1 MVRKL
6 IRRVLHSLLGRKKKP
21 AETAPAAP
29 AAHRPRETNAPERRA
44 PRPRDRQEPRPH
56 EPRPHAPRHAP
67 SAPWDLASFDVPP
80 VEGKTRFQ
88 DLELPVEILHAIADL
103 DFKYCTPIQA
113 AILPPTLSGKDAFG
127 RAQTGTGKTAAFL
140 IAVFTRFLRHP
151 AKAPRPKGTPRA
163 LVIAPTRELVIQ
175 IEKDARE
182 LARYLPLRVLA
193 VYGGMD
199 YDKQRR
205 ELTGGPVDLV
215 AATPGRLLDFKR
227 RGDIH
232 LDQVEVLVIDEADR
246 MLDMGFIP
254 DVRTIVH
261 STPPKSERQTLFFS
275 ATLTPEVTRLASQWT
290 TDPVHI
296 EIAPEQVAVDTVD
309 QRVYIVTLRDKFAL
323 LYNILNRENATR
335 VLVFANRRDHSE
347 RLMEN
352 LKRYGIDCALLT
364 GAVDQRK
371 RLRVLEDFRAGKIR
385 VVVAT
390 DVAGRGLHVE
400 GISHVINY
408 NLPMDPEDYVHRIG
422 RTGRAGASGISI
434 CFADEDDG
442 HYLPQVEKFIGRTLS
457 CTHPEDEWLKLP
469 PPLYEAR
476 EPKYSSRRPE
486 RPGRSFGPRR
496 GSGPRRSGRRP
507 H

>member
-6 IRRVLHSLLGRKKKP
+6 IRRVLRSLLGQKKKP
-21 AETAPAAP
+21 VESAAP
-29 AAHRPRETNAPERRA
+29 APAPLGRAKGHKPHEQGPRKARDHQA
-44 PRPRDRQEPRPH
+44 PRAHPPRAHP
-56 EPRPHAPRHAP
+56 PRHVP
-67 SAPWDLASFDVPP
+67 PPWDPASFEVPTI
-80 VEGKTRFQ
+80 EGQTRFQ
-88 DLELPVEILHAIADL
+88 DFDLPPEILHAIADL
-103 DFKYCTPIQA
+103 DFRYCTPIQA
-113 AILPPTLSGKDAFG
+113 AILPPTLQGKDAYG

-140 IAVFTRFLRHP
+140 VAILTRFLRQP
-151 AKAPRPKGTPRA
+151 AKEPRRKGTPRA

-175 IEKDARE
+175 IEKDALE
-182 LARYLPLRVLA
+182 LARYTPCRALA

-199 YDKQRR
+199 YDKQRQA
-205 ELTGGPVDLV
+205 LTDYVVDLV
-215 AATPGRLLDFKR
+215 VATPGRLLDFRR

-232 LDQVEVLVIDEADR
+232 LSQVEVLVIDEADR
-246 MLDMGFIP
+246 MLDLGFIP

-261 STPPKSERQTLFFS
+261 STPPKNERQTLFFS
-275 ATLTPEVTRLASQWT
+275 ATLTPEVMRLASQWT
-290 TDPVHI
+290 TDPVSV
-296 EIAPEQVAVDTVD
+296 EIAPEQVAVDTVN
-309 QRVYIVTLRDKFAL
+309 QKVYIVTIRDKFAL
-323 LYNILNRENATR
+323 LYNILTRENAPR

-352 LKRYGIDCALLT
+352 LRRYGIDCALLT

-422 RTGRAGASGISI
+422 RTGRAGVSGISVS
-434 CFADEDDG
+434 FADEDDG
-442 HYLPQVEKFIGRTLS
+442 HYLPQIEKFMGRALP
-457 CTHPEDEWLKLP
+457 CIHPEDDWLVLP
-469 PPLYEAR
+469 APLYAAR
-476 EPKYSSRRPE
+476 EPKFSSRRP
-486 RPGRSFGPRR
+486 PGRSFGPRR
-496 GSGPRRSGRRP
+496 GGGGPRRGGRRP